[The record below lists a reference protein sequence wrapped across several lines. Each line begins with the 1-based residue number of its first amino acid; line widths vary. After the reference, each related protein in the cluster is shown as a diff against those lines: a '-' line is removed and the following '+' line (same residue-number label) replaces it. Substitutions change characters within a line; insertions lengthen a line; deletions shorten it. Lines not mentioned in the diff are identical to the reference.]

1 MKSYL
6 FTTENGRGGVMLC
19 DIDTLEE
26 AVPYL
31 RKRFDK
37 VVRVEQGLE
46 LWTLEEGFGE
56 FHPRPVEEV
65 LAEVSGDEG
74 SNS

>member
-6 FTTENGRGGVMLC
+6 FTTNNGRGGVMLC

-31 RKRFDK
+31 KKRFDG
-37 VVRVEQGLE
+37 VVRIEQGLE
-46 LWTLEEGFGE
+46 LWTEEEGFGE
-56 FHPRPVEEV
+56 FKPLDVEQA
-65 LAEVSGDEG
+65 LASAESSG
-74 SNS
+74 S

>member
-6 FTTENGRGGVMLC
+6 FTTSNGRGGVMLC

-31 RKRFDK
+31 QKRFDG
-37 VVRVEQGLE
+37 VVRIEQGLE
-46 LWTLEEGFGE
+46 LWTAEEGFGE
-56 FHPRPVEEV
+56 FKPSSVEEA
-65 LAEVSGDEG
+65 LAASGESG
-74 SNS
+74 GR

>member
-31 RKRFDK
+31 QSRFDR

-46 LWTLEEGFGE
+46 LWTLEQGFGV
-56 FHPRPVEEV
+56 FTPRPVAEALVDAEEQT
-65 LAEVSGDEG
+65 EG
-74 SNS
+74 

>member
-6 FTTENGRGGVMLC
+6 FTTETGRGGVMLC

-31 RKRFDK
+31 CNRFHG
-37 VVRVEQGLE
+37 VVRIEQGLE
-46 LWTLEEGFGE
+46 LWTRADGFGQ
-56 FHPRPVEEV
+56 FKPRPVEEV
-65 LAEVSGDEG
+65 LAAQQVPEEES
-74 SNS
+74 

>member
-31 RKRFDK
+31 RKRFDR

-46 LWTLEEGFGE
+46 LWTIEGGFGE

-65 LAEVSGDEG
+65 LVEVAEKEG
-74 SNS
+74 